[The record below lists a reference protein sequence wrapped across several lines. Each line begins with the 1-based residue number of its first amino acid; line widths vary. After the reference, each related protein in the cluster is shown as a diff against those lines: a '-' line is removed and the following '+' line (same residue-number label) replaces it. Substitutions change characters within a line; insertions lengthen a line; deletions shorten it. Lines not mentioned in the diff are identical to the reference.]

1 MVNLLEN
8 AIDALGGKKF
18 ADGAAPEIDISSR
31 TEGDRSLLFFRDN
44 GPGIALENLPKIFDP
59 FFTTKEVGKGTG
71 LGLSICFGIR
81 ARLRRHHFRRPA
93 SRANFANSPWTCRP
107 PPRPPPKPNPNMP
120 NHYDYKKFAVLYV
133 DDEEK
138 SLVNFTR
145 AFGDDFKI
153 LTANNAADAYKIVE
167 ERSGEIGV
175 LLTDQRMP
183 GEKGVWLLERVRLF
197 RPQIIRILVTA
208 YADMDA
214 AIAAVNNGAI
224 YKYITKP
231 WDPVQLE
238 MTLKQALEFF
248 LVQDERDQL
257 LREKM
262 SVLRNMMIAD
272 RIVSL
277 GLLAAGL
284 SHHIRN
290 SMVAVKTFL
299 ELAPMKLAEEK
310 GDDKSLRDPDFWRE
324 YHHNVQGQIE
334 KINGLLG
341 DLRTASENQSS
352 HPFADEVQL
361 QAGGGAQPAACCA
374 SHWPPAGSKWTI
386 RFPIRCR
393 RCAWTS
399 PSLTG
404 CLNCCCATNWPCC
417 PPAAASPSPPN
428 CRARKSSCFST
439 DNGPALPQEAL
450 RVVLDPFVV
459 THGTPSEYGINL
471 MACFFIVHHH
481 GGRIEAQSLP
491 GGGNRFTLRL
501 PLQPERAAA
510 GSEETD
516 FLKKAM
522 LNENLWDKLLAKG

>member
-1 MVNLLEN
+1 
-8 AIDALGGKKF
+8 
-18 ADGAAPEIDISSR
+18 
-31 TEGDRSLLFFRDN
+31 
-44 GPGIALENLPKIFDP
+44 
-59 FFTTKEVGKGTG
+59 
-71 LGLSICFGIR
+71 
-81 ARLRRHHFRRPA
+81 
-93 SRANFANSPWTCRP
+93 
-107 PPRPPPKPNPNMP
+107 MP

-153 LTANNAADAYKIVE
+153 LTASNAADAYKLVE
-167 ERSGEIGV
+167 ERAGEIGV

-183 GEKGVWLLERVRLF
+183 GEKGVWLLERTRLF

-214 AIAAVNNGAI
+214 AIAAVNDGAI

-231 WDPVQLE
+231 WDPAQLDI
-238 MTLKQALEFF
+238 TLKQALEFF

-310 GDDKSLRDPDFWRE
+310 GADQSLRDPDFWRE
-324 YHHNVQGQIE
+324 YHGNVQGQIE

-341 DLRTASENQSS
+341 DLRAASENQSS
-352 HPFADEVQL
+352 HPFADVVQL
-361 QAGGGAQPAACCA
+361 KPAVERSLGLLREPLAA
-374 SHWPPAGSKWTI
+374 RRIEVDNQISDALPALRADRSKFDRLFELLLRDELAMLPAGSRIT
-386 RFPIRCR
+386 FTAELQGPEL
-393 RCAWTS
+393 AVF
-399 PSLTG
+399 L
-404 CLNCCCATNWPCC
+404 
-417 PPAAASPSPPN
+417 
-428 CRARKSSCFST
+428 T

-481 GGRIEAQSLP
+481 GGRIEAQALP

-501 PLQPERAAA
+501 PLQPERAVV
-510 GSEETD
+510 SEETD

>member
-1 MVNLLEN
+1 MQ
-8 AIDALGGKKF
+8 
-18 ADGAAPEIDISSR
+18 
-31 TEGDRSLLFFRDN
+31 
-44 GPGIALENLPKIFDP
+44 
-59 FFTTKEVGKGTG
+59 
-71 LGLSICFGIR
+71 
-81 ARLRRHHFRRPA
+81 
-93 SRANFANSPWTCRP
+93 
-107 PPRPPPKPNPNMP
+107 

-145 AFGDDFKI
+145 AFGDDFNV
-153 LTANNAADAYKIVE
+153 LTASSAADAYQLVQ
-167 ERSGEIGV
+167 ERGGEIGV
-175 LLTDQRMP
+175 LMTDQRMP
-183 GEKGVWLLERVRLF
+183 GEKGVWLLKHARHF

-214 AIAAVNNGAI
+214 AISAVNAGAI
-224 YKYITKP
+224 YKYVTKP

-238 MTLKQALEFF
+238 LTLKQALEFF
-248 LVQDERDQL
+248 MVQAERDQL
-257 LREKM
+257 LHEKM

-310 GDDKSLRDPDFWRE
+310 GDSKSLRDPDFWRE

-341 DLRTASENQSS
+341 DLRTASENQTK
-352 HPFADEVQL
+352 HPFADEIRLRQTVDQCLNQL
-361 QAGGGAQPAACCA
+361 RPALAA
-374 SHWPPAGSKWTI
+374 RHIEVDNQVPETLPPLRVDKPKFDRLFDLLLRDELAMLPAGSRI
-386 RFPIRCR
+386 AFAAELRGQEV
-393 RCAWTS
+393 AV
-399 PSLTG
+399 SL
-404 CLNCCCATNWPCC
+404 
-417 PPAAASPSPPN
+417 S
-428 CRARKSSCFST
+428 

-459 THGTPSEYGINL
+459 THGAPSEYGINL

-481 GGRIEAQSLP
+481 GGTIEAQNLP

-501 PLQPERAAA
+501 PLQPEHAAA
-510 GSEETD
+510 AAADEAD
-516 FLKKAM
+516 FLRKTM
-522 LNENLWDKLLAKG
+522 LNDKLWEKLLTAS